1 MSFRE
6 DRRRKKR
13 ESDLHFTGNKFCHF
27 YIYILIIL
35 LCIVIVY
42 AVNWYRK
49 QQMLLIYLSEI
60 FSSFSL
66 LFSEAH
72 QPNVHLSRLIRT
84 YQPTLTSKVTQPTAS
99 APVTLPAPIRNF
111 NRMSPSNRSKSPPK
125 VARQADSSPVKVTR
139 QADPSPKRSI
149 TNDTINTERLKLARD
164 EADRAMKV

>member
-1 MSFRE
+1 
-6 DRRRKKR
+6 
-13 ESDLHFTGNKFCHF
+13 
-27 YIYILIIL
+27 
-35 LCIVIVY
+35 VY

-84 YQPTLTSKVTQPTAS
+84 YQPTLTSKVTQSTAS

-125 VARQADSSPVKVTR
+125 VARQAD
-139 QADPSPKRSI
+139 PSPKRSI